1 MKSLALS
8 PFLPGN
14 KRLLN
19 DKNDHNPENTDT
31 SLSEKDDMSH
41 TSRDDLI
48 GKTKSEK
55 KTLTMMTNT
64 RRKIRNFKTV
74 MKVLII
80 KKLQILCVVIVLS
93 RQPKNKKH

>member
-55 KTLTMMTNT
+55 K
-64 RRKIRNFKTV
+64 
-74 MKVLII
+74 
-80 KKLQILCVVIVLS
+80 
-93 RQPKNKKH
+93 H